1 MEASGLG
8 MQLCMSM
15 DGLGRSLS
23 PWLQLPPENF
33 NALLGTKSAVGRAA
47 SPNKSCQVRQRR
59 HRDPKKVFQKKVIER
74 NPDPEVNLLFYLRK
88 NLRLTGTK
96 YGCGGGDCGAC
107 TVMISRYDSIS
118 KKICHFSVT
127 ACLVPICSLYGVAV
141 TTVEGVG
148 SIKTRI
154 HPVQERIAKGH
165 GTQCGFCTPGMV
177 MSIYT
182 LLRNHS
188 EPSTEQL
195 METLG
200 GNLCRCTGYR
210 PIVESGKSFSPSSSC
225 CQMNKEGKCC
235 LDQEENEPEK
245 KANVC
250 TKLYE
255 KEEFQPFDPTQEFI
269 FPPELMRIAEEPQKK
284 VLTFHGERTTWITPG
299 TLNDLLRLKMK
310 YPEAPL
316 VMGNTSVGPAMKFKE
331 VFHPV
336 ILSPARILKLF
347 IVTNTKEGLTVG
359 AGLSLAQ
366 VKDILADVIRKLPEE
381 KTQLYRALLKHLKT
395 LAGQQIRNMASLGG
409 HIISRLSNSDLNPIL
424 GVGNCILNVASIEGT
439 QQIPLNDHFLAGT
452 TDANLKPEQV
462 LVSVFIPVS
471 KKWEFVSAFRQA
483 PRQQNAL
490 ATVNAGMSVIFKDG
504 TNTVVDLNILYG
516 GVGPTTVSAS
526 KSCQQLIGRCWDEG
540 MLSDACRLVLDEI
553 TLPVS
558 APGGMVEFRRTLMI
572 SFLFKF
578 YLDVLQQLKMR
589 DPSGYPDISKKFL
602 SVLEDFPLTIPHGI
616 QSYKCIDPQ
625 QPPQDPVGRP
635 IMHQSGIKH
644 ATGEAVFCDDMP
656 AFPEEL
662 FLAVVTSTRP
672 HAKLISIDASE
683 ALALP
688 GVVDVITARDVP
700 GDNGSEE
707 ERLYAQDEVIC
718 VGQIICTVAADSYA
732 HAKQAARKVKIAY
745 QDMEP
750 VIVSIQDAIKH
761 QSFIGPEK
769 KLEQGNI
776 EEAFQSVDQIIEGE
790 VHFGGQEHF
799 YMETQSVL
807 VVPKAEDK
815 EMDIYVSSQD
825 AALTQEMVAYAL
837 DIPKNRINCHV
848 KRVGGAFGGKAGKP
862 ALLAA
867 VAAVAANKTGHPI
880 RFILERGDDM
890 LITGGRHPLH
900 GKYKVGFMNNGK
912 IEAADI
918 ECHINGGCT
927 PDDSELVIE
936 YALLKL
942 ENAYKI
948 PNLRVRGR
956 ACKTNL
962 PSNTAFR
969 GFGFP
974 QGAFVTEAW
983 MTAVAAKCHLPP
995 EKVRELNMYKTID
1008 RTIHK
1013 QEFDPKNLIR
1023 CWEKCMENS
1032 SYYLRKKAAEE
1043 FNQQNY
1049 WKKRG
1054 IAIIPMKFSVGYP
1067 KTFFYQAAAL
1077 VHIYTD
1083 GSVLVAHGGVELGQ
1097 GINTKM
1103 LQVASRELKIP
1114 MSYIHLGEMNT
1125 VTVPNTIA
1133 TAASTGADVNGKAV
1147 QNACQT
1153 LRRRLEPI
1161 ISKSPHGSW
1170 KDWVNE
1176 AFTQS
1181 ISLSATG
1188 YFRGYEANI
1197 DWEKGEGDIFPYFVF
1212 GAACSE
1218 VEIDCL
1224 TGAHK
1229 NIRTD
1234 IVMDASFSINPAVDI
1249 GQVEGA
1255 FTQGLGLYTLEELKY
1270 SPDGVLYT
1278 RGPRQY
1284 KIPSITDIPEK
1295 LHVSLLTPTQNP
1307 IAIYSSKGLGESGMF
1322 LGSSVFFAITDAVAA
1337 ARKERGLAPTLIMNS
1352 PATPEQIRMACVDQF
1367 TDLCCC
1373 GQSL

>member
-1 MEASGLG
+1 
-8 MQLCMSM
+8 
-15 DGLGRSLS
+15 
-23 PWLQLPPENF
+23 
-33 NALLGTKSAVGRAA
+33 
-47 SPNKSCQVRQRR
+47 
-59 HRDPKKVFQKKVIER
+59 
-74 NPDPEVNLLFYLRK
+74 
-88 NLRLTGTK
+88 
-96 YGCGGGDCGAC
+96 
-107 TVMISRYDSIS
+107 MISRYDAIAE
-118 KKICHFSVT
+118 KIRHFSVT
-127 ACLVPICSLYGVAV
+127 ACLVPICSLYGAAI

-148 SIKTRI
+148 STKTRI
-154 HPVQERIAKGH
+154 HPVQERIAKSH

-182 LLRNHS
+182 LLRNHP
-188 EPSTEQL
+188 EPSPEQL

-210 PIVESGKSFSPSSSC
+210 PIVEAGSSFSPSSSC
-225 CQMNKEGKCC
+225 CQMNRDGRCC
-235 LDQEENEPEK
+235 LDQKQNEHES

-255 KEEFQPFDPTQEFI
+255 KEEFQPLDPTQEFI
-269 FPPELMRIAEEPQKK
+269 FPPELMRMAEEPQKK

-299 TLNDLLRLKMK
+299 TLNDLLGLKKK
-310 YPEAPL
+310 YPKAPL
-316 VMGNTSVGPAMKFKE
+316 VVGNTCVGPDMKFRE
-331 VFHPV
+331 VVHPV
-336 ILSPARILKLF
+336 ILSPARTLELF
-347 IVTNTKEGLTVG
+347 VVATTEEGLTLG
-359 AGLSLAQ
+359 AGLSLAR
-366 VKDILADVIRKLPEE
+366 VKDILADVVWKLPEE
-381 KTQLYRALLKHLKT
+381 RTQTYRALLKHLST
-395 LAGQQIRNMASLGG
+395 LAGQQIRNLASLGG
-409 HIISRLSNSDLNPIL
+409 HIVSRLTTSDLNPIL
-424 GVGNCILNVASIEGT
+424 GVGHCILNIASIEGT
-439 QQIPLNDHFLAGT
+439 QHIPLNSHFLAG
-452 TDANLKPEQV
+452 DANLKPEQV

-471 KKWEFVSAFRQA
+471 EKWAFVSAFRQA

-490 ATVNAGMSVIFKDG
+490 ATVNAGMRVLFKDG
-504 TNTVVDLNILYG
+504 THTIADLSIFYG
-516 GVGPTTVSAS
+516 GVGPTTRSAT
-526 KSCQQLIGRCWDEG
+526 KSCRQLIGRCWDER
-540 MLSDACRLVLDEI
+540 MLSDACRLVLDEV
-553 TLPVS
+553 TLPDS

-589 DPSGYPDISKKFL
+589 DPSGYPDTSKKFL
-602 SVLEDFPLTIPHGI
+602 DALADFPLTTPRGI
-616 QSYKCIDPQ
+616 QSYERVDPQ

-635 IMHQSGIKH
+635 VMHQSGVKH

-656 AFPEEL
+656 AFSGEL

-683 ALALP
+683 ALASP
-688 GVVDVITARDVP
+688 GVVDVITAQDVP

-707 ERLYAQDEVIC
+707 ERLYAQDKVAC
-718 VGQIICTVAADSYA
+718 VGQVVCTVAADSYA
-732 HAKQAARKVKIAY
+732 HAKQATQKVKIEY
-745 QDMEP
+745 EDVEP

-761 QSFIGPEK
+761 RSFIGPEK

-776 EEAFQSVDQIIEGE
+776 EAAFQSVDQIIEGE

-815 EMDIYVSSQD
+815 EVDIYVSSQD
-825 AALTQEMVAYAL
+825 AAFTQEMVAHTL
-837 DIPKNRINCHV
+837 GVPKNRINCHV
-848 KRVGGAFGGKAGKP
+848 KRVGGAFGGKASKP
-862 ALLAA
+862 ASLAA
-867 VAAVAANKTGHPI
+867 MAAVAANKTGHPI

-890 LITGGRHPLH
+890 LITGGRHPLL

-918 ECHINGGCT
+918 EYHINGGCT
-927 PDDSELVIE
+927 PDESEMVIE

-974 QGAFVTEAW
+974 QGAFVTEVWLA
-983 MTAVAAKCHLPP
+983 AVAAKCNLPP
-995 EKVRELNMYKTID
+995 ERVRELNMYKAID
-1008 RTIHK
+1008 KTIHK
-1013 QEFDPKNLIR
+1013 QEFDPKNLRR
-1023 CWEKCMENS
+1023 CWEKCLESS
-1032 SYYLRKKAAEE
+1032 SYYIRRKAAEE
-1043 FNQQNY
+1043 FNQQHY

-1054 IAIIPMKFSVGYP
+1054 LAIIPMKFSVGFP
-1067 KTFFYQAAAL
+1067 KSFYYQAAAL

-1103 LQVASRELKIP
+1103 IQVASRELKIP

-1125 VTVPNTIA
+1125 VTVPNTIG
-1133 TAASTGADVNGKAV
+1133 TGGSTGADVNGKAV

-1153 LRRRLEPI
+1153 LLRRLEPI
-1161 ISKSPHGSW
+1161 ISQSPQGSW
-1170 KDWVNE
+1170 EEWVNE

-1188 YFRGYEANI
+1188 YFRGYRADM
-1197 DWEKGEGDIFPYFVF
+1197 DWEKGEGNMPPYFVF

-1229 NIRTD
+1229 NTRTD

-1249 GQVEGA
+1249 GQIEGA
-1255 FTQGLGLYTLEELKY
+1255 FTQGLGLYTIEELKY
-1270 SPDGVLYT
+1270 SPEGVLYT
-1278 RGPRQY
+1278 RGPNQY
-1284 KIPSITDIPEK
+1284 KIPSVTDVPEE
-1295 LHVSLLTPTQNP
+1295 LHVSLLTPTPNP
-1307 IAIYSSKGLGESGMF
+1307 IAIYSSKIPKIDCKCCKPWS
-1322 LGSSVFFAITDAVAA
+1322 IAVA
-1337 ARKERGLAPTLIMNS
+1337 
-1352 PATPEQIRMACVDQF
+1352 
-1367 TDLCCC
+1367 
-1373 GQSL
+1373 